1 MKRIGMRITS
11 LCLASFISL
20 SSGVFSIKKDVYA
33 NDQVVNAYEIDYIK
47 DDSLAF
53 INDNYDEQ
61 LASQYRSAPDDMIV
75 DIPNSLKGSVANA
88 LHKNKE
94 DPITVGDLRSITNL
108 TIFDSTTSYIDIS
121 WLNYCSNLQ
130 DLNIYGSI
138 VDGLDSIQC
147 LDGLVSISLG
157 TISNDNQ
164 VINLE
169 NCGFLKHSPKFEK
182 LVISSCNVNPEQLY
196 LLDIDIL
203 EIDCSRVKNIDFRKL
218 NARKKIIIYGH
229 EYDIAVNLTN
239 NDIDYLRNKGIEVE
253 FKLNNEEETRRVND
267 RLDEMLKSMDID
279 ANASDEEKTKIVIRY
294 MLDNFHYDE
303 EIARKIN
310 NGTINYHDDLIPF
323 YYTGD
328 LYGALEK
335 DKHVCGNYSSFL
347 KAMLNRLGIDA
358 YTIYGCENG
367 GYHSWNLVCGDD
379 GKYYYYDAVVL
390 DHYYS
395 SQVYDSDEDEYVNRT
410 FEDCLNPAF
419 FYKLKPGDYFNNP
432 DVYDFGMKTGHKASN
447 FPISIVGVINK
458 SKNYD
463 QESVEERIDNEDNS
477 IGEYSVQ
484 FSEEDDVIVRFDG
497 KLFII
502 PAALLIAI
510 MSAFGLVHFAKRRNE
525 TTYRGDFSCFGDG
538 SHIPDDS
545 FTQPFRR

>member
-108 TIFDSTTSYIDIS
+108 TIFDSTTNYIDIS

-218 NARKKIIIYGH
+218 NVRKKIIIYGH

-477 IGEYSVQ
+477 IGKYSGQ

-525 TTYRGDFSCFGDG
+525 TTYCGDFSCFGDG
-538 SHIPDDS
+538 PHIPDDS